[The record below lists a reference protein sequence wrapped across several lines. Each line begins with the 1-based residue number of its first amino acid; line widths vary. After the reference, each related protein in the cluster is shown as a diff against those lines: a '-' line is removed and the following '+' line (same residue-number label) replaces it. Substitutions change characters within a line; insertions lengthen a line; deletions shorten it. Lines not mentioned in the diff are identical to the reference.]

1 MATLVN
7 VTREGR
13 LFLKVGGVIFGVLMI
28 LFIFIRGGALI
39 TEVFFPKPPPPPEEA
54 FGQLPRIIFPESNPN
69 LINYTVNTVDGLL
82 PAFPDRVNIY
92 KTKSGSPSLLALN
105 EAKNTLDSANFIE
118 NQIKITDTLYR
129 WTQSKTGVTIE
140 YDIVDHNFIIFSNYL
155 INPSLVSTGVLPSED
170 AIRSDMESLLRTIGA
185 NINNLDLKNMK
196 IELLE
201 LRNGGLI
208 GAQNIGLARLARVTI
223 PQILIDEIET
233 VYGVPEKSLSTFIVS
248 YPGSRFTVLEGIFYN
263 HEANLE
269 ESSDYPIK
277 TSEEALEDLKL
288 GKAYTINPQNLTDV
302 DITNVDLK
310 YYLTKENQG
319 FLLPVFVFT
328 GINFTAYV
336 EALPESSIG
345 INENPVQ
352 EVQN

>member
-28 LFIFIRGGALI
+28 LFIFIRGGTLI
-39 TEVFFPKPPPPPEEA
+39 SEVFFPKPPPPPEEA
-54 FGQLPRIIFPESNPN
+54 FGKLPRIIFPESNPTS
-69 LINYTVNTVDGLL
+69 INYTVNTVDGLL
-82 PAFPDRVNIY
+82 PVFPDRIDIY
-92 KTKSGSPSLLALN
+92 KIKSSIPNLLALN
-105 EAKNTLDSANFIE
+105 EAKNTLDSANFVE
-118 NQIKITDTLYR
+118 NQVKITDTLYR

-155 INPSLVSTGVLPSED
+155 VNPSLVSTGVLPSED
-170 AIRSDMESLLRTIGA
+170 AIRSDMESFLRTIGA
-185 NINNLDLKNMK
+185 NIDNLGLKNMK

-201 LRNGGLI
+201 LQNGGLI

-223 PQILIDEIET
+223 PQEPINEIET
-233 VYGVPEKSLSTFIVS
+233 VYGVPEKSLSAFVVS

-263 HEANLE
+263 HEADME
-269 ESSDYPIK
+269 KSSDYSIK

-288 GKAYTINPQNLTDV
+288 GKAYIMNPQNLTNV

-319 FLLPVFVFT
+319 FLLPVYVFT
-328 GINFTAYV
+328 GVNFTAYV
-336 EALPESSIG
+336 EALPEASIG
-345 INENPVQ
+345 TNEDPLP